1 MSDNS
6 SLDSGQLADSQIP
19 SGTDPFALFDDWF
32 AMAQG
37 SEPNDPNAMA
47 LATADANARPSVRM
61 VLLKGHGRS
70 EGADYGVA
78 GGGFTFF
85 TNMGSRKGT
94 DIAANMQAAILFH
107 WKSLRRQIRIE
118 GRLVEVSP
126 AYADA
131 YFHSRPFKS
140 QVGSAASDQSRP
152 LPQRQTYIDRV
163 EECARSSRLQ
173 ERCRA
178 PITGPALPLRPNG
191 SSSGWIAITACTTG
205 GCLRWRAQA
214 THCAG
219 PIRCFTRERL
229 RHDANDPLL
238 ARRCLQRPPL
248 WRQSGGS
255 DGAG

>member
-1 MSDNS
+1 MTENS

-19 SGTDPFALFDDWF
+19 AGADPFALFDEWF
-32 AMAQG
+32 ALAQR
-37 SEPNDPNAMA
+37 SEPNDPNGMA
-47 LATADANARPSVRM
+47 IATADANARPSVRM

-70 EGADYGVA
+70 EGAEYGVV

-163 EECARSSRLQ
+163 EELRREFEDAGEVPRPDHWTGFTLAPERIEFWMDRDNRLHD
-173 ERCRA
+173 RRLFTL
-178 PITGPALPLRPNG
+178 TGAG
-191 SSSGWIAITACTTG
+191 DA
-205 GCLRWRAQA
+205 LRWSD
-214 THCAG
+214 T
-219 PIRCFTRERL
+219 
-229 RHDANDPLL
+229 LL
-238 ARRCLQRPPL
+238 YP
-248 WRQSGGS
+248 
-255 DGAG
+255 